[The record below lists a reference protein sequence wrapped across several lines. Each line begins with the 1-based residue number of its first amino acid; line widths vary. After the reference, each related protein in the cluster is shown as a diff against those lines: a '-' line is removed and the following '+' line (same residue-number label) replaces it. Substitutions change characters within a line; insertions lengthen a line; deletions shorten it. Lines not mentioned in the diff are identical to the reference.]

1 MRQWVMSATPTIL
14 LIEND
19 EEDFRWLASLLRA
32 QEFPVRVH
40 WARGIGDAVAY
51 LRGADG
57 YDDRKFFPYP
67 DLVLLDVPTR
77 LDAARETIV
86 WAQAQ
91 PEFQGLP
98 FLVLSPAAAPLEAER
113 AMGAGA
119 AACFVRPPAPERLRE
134 LFAGIVAHWRKGP
147 IGCHAPWPGAV
158 EMPAE
163 FCAA

>member
-1 MRQWVMSATPTIL
+1 MPDTPTIL

-19 EEDFRWLASLLRA
+19 EEDYRWLASLLRA

-40 WARGIGDAVAY
+40 WARGMGDAIAY

-67 DLVLLDVPTR
+67 DLVLFDVAMR
-77 LDAARETIV
+77 LDDARETII

-91 PEFQGLP
+91 PDFRQLP
-98 FLVLSPAAAPLEAER
+98 FLVLSPSAVPEEAVR

-119 AACFVRPPAPERLRE
+119 TACFARPATPERLRA
-134 LFAGIVAHWRKGP
+134 LFAGIIAHWRKGP
-147 IGCHAPWPGAV
+147 IGRHAPWPGAL
-158 EMPAE
+158 ELPAE
-163 FCAA
+163 SCAA

>member
-1 MRQWVMSATPTIL
+1 MSDTPTIL

-19 EEDFRWLASLLRA
+19 EEDFRWLASQLRA

-67 DLVLLDVPTR
+67 DLAVLDVATP
-77 LDAARETIV
+77 LDQARELIV
-86 WAQAQ
+86 WAEAQ

-98 FLVLSPAAAPLEAER
+98 LLVLSPSAKPAEATR
-113 AMGAGA
+113 ALAVGAT
-119 AACFVRPPAPERLRE
+119 ACFARPATPERVRE
-134 LFAGIVAHWRKGP
+134 LFAGILAHWRKGP
-147 IGCHAPWPGAV
+147 IGRHAPWPGAL
-158 EMPAE
+158 ELSAE
-163 FCAA
+163 SRAA